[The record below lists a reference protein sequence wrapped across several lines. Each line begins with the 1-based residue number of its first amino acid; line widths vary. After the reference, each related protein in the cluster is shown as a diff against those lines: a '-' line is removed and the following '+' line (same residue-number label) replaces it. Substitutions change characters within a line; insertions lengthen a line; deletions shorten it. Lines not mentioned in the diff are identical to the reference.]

1 MNTDNLRKPYQT
13 YLSVIVATSII
24 MAVNGIGNG
33 TFHNAF
39 AVGNAG
45 NTTRGITNTTI
56 PNPITTTANV
66 AAARGNNI
74 NFTDLS
80 KSNAT
85 TVVNPNSTL
94 SNTTAYPTLS
104 LFLAHHKASELP
116 IPSAERMFTP
126 DKAQIINKYQDPLI
140 LQMVHLPK
148 QLIAGQPSTFIL
160 NVFYK
165 NATWLW
171 HSDLDIFIKNGKT
184 GQTILAMPNTHGHG
198 SMVQFAYVFPTAGTY
213 NIGVIYGQQV
223 NSPNFIKPHVV
234 KEAIFPVNV
243 QARSGN
249 TMTAAISG
257 SANNNIPSLAMP
269 ITTTMSN
276 NSNAAS
282 NVSTS
287 STSTSTQ
294 PPVKDITMKVVSWS
308 FTPNKIEVN
317 KGDLVR
323 LHFMTANDNV
333 ALYNGH
339 GFGIDS
345 YNINTFLVKG
355 TNQTLQFVA
364 DKPGTFTFR
373 CTSFCAFPDADPMN
387 HFNMIGTL
395 IVHNVPK

>member
-1 MNTDNLRKPYQT
+1 
-13 YLSVIVATSII
+13 
-24 MAVNGIGNG
+24 MAVNGIGNR

-126 DKAQIINKYQDPLI
+126 DKAQIIRKYQDPLI
-140 LQMVHLPK
+140 LELVHLPK

-171 HSDLDIFIKNGKT
+171 HSDLDIFVKNGKT

-333 ALYNGH
+333 ALYNG
-339 GFGIDS
+339 
-345 YNINTFLVKG
+345 
-355 TNQTLQFVA
+355 
-364 DKPGTFTFR
+364 
-373 CTSFCAFPDADPMN
+373 
-387 HFNMIGTL
+387 
-395 IVHNVPK
+395 

>member
-1 MNTDNLRKPYQT
+1 MLAA
-13 YLSVIVATSII
+13 SIV

-33 TFHNAF
+33 SGTLHNAF
-39 AVGNAG
+39 AVGTS
-45 NTTRGITNTTI
+45 NT
-56 PNPITTTANV
+56 
-66 AAARGNNI
+66 
-74 NFTDLS
+74 NFTNPNIP
-80 KSNAT
+80 NAT
-85 TVVNPNSTL
+85 TLTNPNATI

-126 DKAQIINKYQDPLI
+126 DKAQIMRKYQDPLI
-140 LQMVHLPK
+140 IEMVHLPK
-148 QLIAGQPSTFIL
+148 QLIAGQPSTFVL

-171 HSDLDIFIKNGKT
+171 HSDLDIFIKNGNT
-184 GQTILAMPNTHGHG
+184 GQTILAMPNMHGHG
-198 SMVQFAYVFPTAGTY
+198 SMVQFSYVFPSAGTY

-223 NSPNFIKPHVV
+223 MSPNFIKPHVV
-234 KEAIFPVNV
+234 KEAYFPVNV
-243 QARSGN
+243 QAPSEN
-249 TMTAAISG
+249 TTAASSNNNNI
-257 SANNNIPSLAMP
+257 NNIPSLATP
-269 ITTTMSN
+269 ITPTMTT
-276 NSNAAS
+276 NSNAVPTTTAAGSSS
-282 NVSTS
+282 N
-287 STSTSTQ
+287 TQ
-294 PPVKDITMKVVSWS
+294 PSVKDITIKVVSWS

-323 LHFMTANDNV
+323 LHFITANDNV

-345 YNINTFLVKG
+345 YNINTFLIKG
-355 TNQTLQFVA
+355 TNQTLQFMA

-395 IVHNVPK
+395 IVHDASR

>member
-1 MNTDNLRKPYQT
+1 MSTDNLRKPYQT
-13 YLSVIVATSII
+13 YLSIVVATSII
-24 MAVNGIGNG
+24 MAANGIGNG
-33 TFHNAF
+33 DSNAF

-45 NTTRGITNTTI
+45 NTARGIINTTI
-56 PNPITTTANV
+56 PNPITTTTNA
-66 AAARGNNI
+66 AAARSTNNI
-74 NFTDLS
+74 NFTNLS
-80 KSNAT
+80 TSNAT
-85 TVVNPNSTL
+85 TLTNPNATM

-126 DKAQIINKYQDPLI
+126 DKAQIIRKYQDPLI
-140 LQMVHLPK
+140 LELVHLPK

-171 HSDLDIFIKNGKT
+171 HSDLDIFVKNGNT

-198 SMVQFAYVFPTAGTY
+198 SMVQFSYVFPTAGSY

-223 NSPNFIKPHVV
+223 NSPNFIKPHAV
-234 KEAIFPVNV
+234 KEANFPVNV
-243 QARSGN
+243 QGPSKN
-249 TMTAAISG
+249 TTAAIS
-257 SANNNIPSLAMP
+257 NNIPS
-269 ITTTMSN
+269 I
-276 NSNAAS
+276 AS
-282 NVSTS
+282 NGTLTATAGSNS
-287 STSTSTQ
+287 KAQ
-294 PPVKDITMKVVSWS
+294 PSVKDITMKVVSWS

-323 LHFMTANDNV
+323 LHFITANDNV
-333 ALYNGH
+333 SLYNGH
-339 GFGIDS
+339 GFGIDR

>member
-1 MNTDNLRKPYQT
+1 MNKATLRNPYQT

-24 MAVNGIGNG
+24 MGANGIGNG
-33 TFHNAF
+33 TLHNAF
-39 AVGNAG
+39 AVGSAG
-45 NTTRGITNTTI
+45 IPTRGITSTI
-56 PNPITTTANV
+56 PITMTNV
-66 AAARGNNI
+66 AAARGISNI
-74 NFTDLS
+74 NFTNLS

-171 HSDLDIFIKNGKT
+171 HSDLDIFIKNGIT

-198 SMVQFAYVFPTAGTY
+198 SMVQFSYVFPTAGTY

-234 KEAIFPVNV
+234 KEAYFPVNL
-243 QARSGN
+243 QAPLKTTNTGSG
-249 TMTAAISG
+249 
-257 SANNNIPSLAMP
+257 
-269 ITTTMSN
+269 
-276 NSNAAS
+276 
-282 NVSTS
+282 
-287 STSTSTQ
+287 TQ
-294 PPVKDITMKVVSWS
+294 
-308 FTPNKIEVN
+308 
-317 KGDLVR
+317 
-323 LHFMTANDNV
+323 
-333 ALYNGH
+333 
-339 GFGIDS
+339 
-345 YNINTFLVKG
+345 
-355 TNQTLQFVA
+355 
-364 DKPGTFTFR
+364 
-373 CTSFCAFPDADPMN
+373 
-387 HFNMIGTL
+387 
-395 IVHNVPK
+395 

>member
-1 MNTDNLRKPYQT
+1 MNKTNLRKPYQT
-13 YLSVIVATSII
+13 YLSIIVATSII
-24 MAVNGIGNG
+24 MAANGIGNG
-33 TFHNAF
+33 TLHNAF
-39 AVGNAG
+39 AVG
-45 NTTRGITNTTI
+45 TS
-56 PNPITTTANV
+56 
-66 AAARGNNI
+66 NI
-74 NFTDLS
+74 NFTNLS
-80 KSNAT
+80 TSNAT
-85 TVVNPNSTL
+85 TVVNPNATI

-171 HSDLDIFIKNGKT
+171 HSDLDIFIKNGIT
-184 GQTILAMPNTHGHG
+184 GQTILAMPNMHGHG
-198 SMVQFAYVFPTAGTY
+198 SMVQFSYVFPTAGTY

-223 NSPNFIKPHVV
+223 MSPNFIKPHVV
-234 KEAIFPVNV
+234 KEAYFPVNV
-243 QARSGN
+243 QAPLKTTN
-249 TMTAAISG
+249 TAAAASSINS
-257 SANNNIPSLAMP
+257 SIPSLAMP
-269 ITTTMSN
+269 VTTSTTAMNN
-276 NSNAAS
+276 NSNAAPTTTPGSIGTS
-282 NVSTS
+282 N
-287 STSTSTQ
+287 TQ
-294 PPVKDITMKVVSWS
+294 PTVKDITIKVVSWS

-323 LHFMTANDNV
+323 LHFITANDNV

-355 TNQTLQFVA
+355 TTQTLQFVA

>member
-1 MNTDNLRKPYQT
+1 MDYANFKTPYIA
-13 YLSVIVATSII
+13 YLSIIATAFII

-33 TFHNAF
+33 RGTFHNAF
-39 AVGNAG
+39 AVGSNDNSTG
-45 NTTRGITNTTI
+45 GTTNTILSI
-56 PNPITTTANV
+56 P
-66 AAARGNNI
+66 
-74 NFTDLS
+74 
-80 KSNAT
+80 NAT
-85 TVVNPNSTL
+85 TLTNPNATI

-104 LFLAHHKASELP
+104 LFLAHHNASELP

-126 DKAQIINKYQDPLI
+126 DKAQIIFKNQDPLI
-140 LQMVHLPK
+140 LEMVHLPK
-148 QLIAGQPSTFIL
+148 QLIAGQPSTFVL

-171 HSDLDIFIKNGKT
+171 HSDLDIFIKNGNT

-198 SMVQFAYVFPTAGTY
+198 SMVQFSYVFPSAGTY

-234 KEAIFPVNV
+234 KEANFPVNV
-243 QARSGN
+243 QAPSES
-249 TMTAAISG
+249 TTAAAS
-257 SANNNIPSLAMP
+257 SNNIPSLAMP
-269 ITTTMSN
+269 TTTMTT
-276 NSNAAS
+276 NSNATLTTGSS
-282 NVSTS
+282 N
-287 STSTSTQ
+287 TQ
-294 PPVKDITMKVVSWS
+294 PSVKDITMKVVSWS

-323 LHFMTANDNV
+323 LHFITANDNV
-333 ALYNGH
+333 SLYNGH

-345 YNINTFLVKG
+345 YNINTFLIKG
-355 TNQTLQFVA
+355 TDQTLQFIA

-395 IVHNVPK
+395 IVHDTSK

>member
-1 MNTDNLRKPYQT
+1 M
-13 YLSVIVATSII
+13 
-24 MAVNGIGNG
+24 
-33 TFHNAF
+33 
-39 AVGNAG
+39 
-45 NTTRGITNTTI
+45 
-56 PNPITTTANV
+56 
-66 AAARGNNI
+66 
-74 NFTDLS
+74 
-80 KSNAT
+80 
-85 TVVNPNSTL
+85 

-126 DKAQIINKYQDPLI
+126 DKAQIIRKYQDPLI
-140 LQMVHLPK
+140 LELVHLPK

-171 HSDLDIFIKNGKT
+171 HSDLDIFVKNGNT

-198 SMVQFAYVFPTAGTY
+198 SMVQFSYVFPTAGSY

-223 NSPNFIKPHVV
+223 MSPNFIKPHLV

-249 TMTAAISG
+249 ATTAAISG
-257 SANNNIPSLAMP
+257 NNNNIPSLAMP
-269 ITTTMSN
+269 ITTTTTN

-282 NVSTS
+282 NITTRSTS
-287 STSTSTQ
+287 SSSST
-294 PPVKDITMKVVSWS
+294 PPSVKDITMKVVSWS

-323 LHFMTANDNV
+323 LHFITANDNV

-339 GFGIDS
+339 GFGIDR

-355 TNQTLQFVA
+355 TNQMLQFIA
-364 DKPGTFTFR
+364 DKAGTFTFR